1 VRRRI
6 RPRRIIERK
15 LDVTIPSDVRYLAID
30 IGDKRTGLAVG
41 DDETRIVS
49 PLDLIEVPTA
59 ERAGGA
65 WLDAIA
71 LAIADQFGPHS
82 QAELVVGLPLNM
94 DGTEGPRAR
103 IVRALA
109 ARLADRTN
117 RVIHFQDERLTSV
130 DADWSMAQSGM
141 THKQKKQRRDALA
154 AAAILRDFLRA
165 QAPGDLPSAPPE
177 SQPPIG
183 P

>member
-1 VRRRI
+1 M
-6 RPRRIIERK
+6 
-15 LDVTIPSDVRYLAID
+15 RYLAID

-49 PLDLIEVPTA
+49 PLDVVEVPTA
-59 ERAGGA
+59 ERAGEA

-71 LAIADQFGPHS
+71 RSIAEQFGPHAH
-82 QAELVVGLPLNM
+82 AELVVGLPLNM

-109 ARLADRTN
+109 ARLADRTGL
-117 RVIHFQDERLTSV
+117 VIHFQDERLTSV

-154 AAAILRDFLRA
+154 AAIILRDFL
-165 QAPGDLPSAPPE
+165 GDRGGRPE
-177 SQPPIG
+177 VALEA
-183 P
+183 